1 VPGRVQQGG
10 GDAGAVA
17 GLAVNPERPA
27 RQLAQAAGQFVE
39 RHVYGARDVA
49 AGPFG
54 RAADVQ
60 DGEVL
65 AVPGGG

>member
-1 VPGRVQQGG
+1 MPGRVQQGG
-10 GDAGAVA
+10 GDTGAIA
-17 GLAVNPERPA
+17 GLAVDPERPA
-27 RQLAQAAGQFVE
+27 RQLAHPAGQFVE
-39 RHVYGARDVA
+39 RHVNGARDVA

-54 RAADVQ
+54 RAANVQ